1 MNGGGHV
8 NFTKYVRYTFTQL
21 MDMEKIADNPT
32 TLNMIACYR
41 QKQTK
46 LFIIEPEVTSL
57 KV

>member
-1 MNGGGHV
+1 MGGALEF
-8 NFTKYVRYTFTQL
+8 N
-21 MDMEKIADNPT
+21 KICKIYFCSTTGYAKKTADNPT

-46 LFIIEPEVTSL
+46 LFIIEVEVTGL

>member
-1 MNGGGHV
+1 MGARE
-8 NFTKYVRYTFTQL
+8 FY
-21 MDMEKIADNPT
+21 KICKVYFCSTHGYAKNADNPT

-46 LFIIEPEVTSL
+46 LFIIEVEVTGL

>member
-1 MNGGGHV
+1 MGGHV

-46 LFIIEPEVTSL
+46 LFIIEVEVTGL